1 MTQAL
6 MKERTAQVTS
16 SSATEAREIGNKI
29 VVAGIA
35 AIVLILAIAAVLLF
49 INLPDANAFN
59 MRVERLFVEND
70 TLTGSAEIKLL
81 EILAGSG
88 TAFSDTLASYRFVI
102 FVLLIFATALLV
114 AAVAFLVMLIALNR
128 RMGRIERQGIEVNS
142 LTISRDQKAVYLNDF
157 EFKLTDA
164 AIETLSVL
172 AEARMDDE
180 VLTGAE
186 IEGVISG
193 RNAAD
198 CDEAAG
204 ATRIK
209 RLRDTLGNQMMS
221 ELLVKNIARKGY
233 VLAIDKDVIQ
243 MI

>member
-1 MTQAL
+1 MMPGWKKEGKAL
-6 MKERTAQVTS
+6 VTT

-70 TLTGSAEIKLL
+70 TLTGNAEIKLL
-81 EILAGSG
+81 EILAQSG
-88 TAFSDTLASYRFVI
+88 TAFSDTLSSYRFVI
-102 FVLLIFATALLV
+102 FVLLVFATALLI
-114 AAVAFLVMLIALNR
+114 AAVAFLVMLVALNR
-128 RMGRIERQGIEVNS
+128 RMGKIERQGIEVNS
-142 LTISRDQKAVYLNDF
+142 LIISRDQKAVYLNNF
-157 EFKLTDA
+157 EFKLTEA

-180 VLTGAE
+180 VLSGAE

-193 RNAAD
+193 RNSTD
-198 CDEAAG
+198 CEEAAG

-209 RLRDTLGNQMMS
+209 RLRDTLGNQMVS

-233 VLAIDKDVIQ
+233 MLAIDKDVIR
-243 MI
+243 MV

>member
-1 MTQAL
+1 MTPGWKKEGKAL
-6 MKERTAQVTS
+6 VTT

-70 TLTGSAEIKLL
+70 TLTGNAEIKLL
-81 EILAGSG
+81 EILAQSG
-88 TAFSDTLASYRFVI
+88 TAFSDTLSSYRFVI
-102 FVLLIFATALLV
+102 FVLLVFATALLI
-114 AAVAFLVMLIALNR
+114 AAVAFLVMLVALNR
-128 RMGRIERQGIEVNS
+128 RMGKIERQGIEVNS
-142 LTISRDQKAVYLNDF
+142 LIISRDQKAVYLNNF
-157 EFKLTDA
+157 EFKLTEA

-180 VLTGAE
+180 VLSGAE

-193 RNAAD
+193 RNSTD
-198 CDEAAG
+198 CEEAAG

-209 RLRDTLGNQMMS
+209 RLRDTLGNQMVS

-233 VLAIDKDVIQ
+233 MLAIDKDVIR
-243 MI
+243 MV

>member
-1 MTQAL
+1 MS
-6 MKERTAQVTS
+6 S
-16 SSATEAREIGNKI
+16 SSATEAREIGNRI

-35 AIVLILAIAAVLLF
+35 AIVLILAVAAVLLF

-59 MRVERLFVEND
+59 MRVEQLFVEND
-70 TLTGSAEIKLL
+70 NLTSNAEIKLL

-193 RNAAD
+193 RSAAD

-233 VLAIDKDVIQ
+233 VLAIDKDVIR

>member
-1 MTQAL
+1 
-6 MKERTAQVTS
+6 VNF

-29 VVAGIA
+29 IVAGIA
-35 AIVLILAIAAVLLF
+35 AIVLILLIAAIMLF

-59 MRVERLFVEND
+59 ARVEQLFVAND
-70 TLTGSAEIKLL
+70 NLTGNAEIKLL
-81 EILAGSG
+81 EILAQSG
-88 TAFSDTLASYRFVI
+88 TAFSDTLLSYRFVI
-102 FVLLIFATALLV
+102 FVLLVFATALLI
-114 AAVAFLVMLIALNR
+114 AAVAFLVMLIALTR
-128 RMGRIERQGIEVNS
+128 RMSRIERKGIEVNS
-142 LTISRDQKAVYLNDF
+142 LLISRDQKSVYLNDF
-157 EFKLTDA
+157 EFKLTEA

-180 VLTGAE
+180 VLSGAE

-193 RNAAD
+193 RDASD

-209 RLRDTLGNQMMS
+209 RLRDTLGNQMIS

-233 VLAIDKDVIQ
+233 MLAIDKDVIR
-243 MI
+243 MV

>member
-1 MTQAL
+1 MST
-6 MKERTAQVTS
+6 T
-16 SSATEAREIGNKI
+16 SATETREIGNRI
-29 VVAGIA
+29 VVGGII
-35 AIVLILAIAAVLLF
+35 AIVVILTVAAVLLF
-49 INLPDANAFN
+49 MNLPDANAFN
-59 MRVERLFVEND
+59 ARVEQLFIEND
-70 TLTGSAEIKLL
+70 TLTGNAEIKLL
-81 EILAGSG
+81 EILAQSG
-88 TAFSDTLASYRFVI
+88 TAFSDTLSSYRFVI
-102 FVLLIFATALLV
+102 FVLLVFATALLI

-180 VLTGAE
+180 VLSGAE
-186 IEGVISG
+186 IEAVISG

-233 VLAIDKDVIQ
+233 MLAIDKDVIR

>member
-1 MTQAL
+1 MS
-6 MKERTAQVTS
+6 S

-70 TLTGSAEIKLL
+70 NLTSNAEIKLL

-142 LTISRDQKAVYLNDF
+142 LTISRDEKAVYLNDF

-193 RNAAD
+193 RASAD

-233 VLAIDKDVIQ
+233 VLAIDKDVIR